1 MHPAC
6 SMATIFPLL
15 CLLLCLWVAVKIIS
29 NFYARQLPTATYNPI
44 SVAITDH
51 SQKRLLCGLCT
62 NAGTLLGNLT
72 RKPCWSIKQN
82 TRPHSTTSLV
92 LMLCGDVQSNPG
104 PRRSRGSSRA
114 NPRPCSASLHSFYP
128 CGYCQEPVN
137 WSTPG
142 VCCGSC
148 NVWFHAP
155 CVDLSQSAYSLLGH
169 ESHTW
174 HCYRCNT
181 HNNLTVYHQYNI
193 VTRNSFAA
201 LSLSD
206 TDNVFD
212 ALASP
217 GPPGTLDARA
227 PAPQPKGSTRP
238 NLPRTS
244 PGREPVGP
252 LVSTLLL
259 QYTVAQA
266 HTCRLIIVQRPASYH
281 QSHPAYQPWALWL
294 AHQSVTICRHRVM
307 GQPRAAVVTAVHNEW
322 SP

>member
-1 MHPAC
+1 MLEYQAEH
-6 SMATIFPLL
+6 STPL
-15 CLLLCLWVAVKIIS
+15 
-29 NFYARQLPTATYNPI
+29 
-44 SVAITDH
+44 DH
-51 SQKRLLCGLCT
+51 FT
-62 NAGTLLGNLT
+62 
-72 RKPCWSIKQN
+72 
-82 TRPHSTTSLV
+82 HSTTSLV

-104 PRRSRGSSRA
+104 PRRFRGSSRA

-128 CGYCQEPVN
+128 CGYCQEPVT

-169 ESHTW
+169 ESQTW
-174 HCYRCNT
+174 HCYHCNT

-206 TDNVFD
+206 NDNVFH

-217 GPPGTLDARA
+217 GPPRTLDAQA
-227 PAPQPKGSTRP
+227 PAPQPKGSTCP

-252 LVSTLLL
+252 PSVSFAPPVHSSPGPHLPTD
-259 QYTVAQA
+259 
-266 HTCRLIIVQRPASYH
+266 HSSAS
-281 QSHPAYQPWALWL
+281 SFLSSIPSSISALS
-294 AHQSVTICRHRVM
+294 SVTRSPVCDDMSPQSDGPAESSSSDRSSQRVI
-307 GQPRAAVVTAVHNEW
+307 P
-322 SP
+322 